1 MALVSYLGWAPPGY
15 MKVILRLFFS
25 FSSSSS
31 SPAALSGLHPLD
43 AAILLP
49 SLLFYPLGGCVDAN
63 QSQQKKL
70 KEKEKFFFLI
80 L

>member
-25 FSSSSS
+25 FSSSP
-31 SPAALSGLHPLD
+31 PAALSGLHPLD